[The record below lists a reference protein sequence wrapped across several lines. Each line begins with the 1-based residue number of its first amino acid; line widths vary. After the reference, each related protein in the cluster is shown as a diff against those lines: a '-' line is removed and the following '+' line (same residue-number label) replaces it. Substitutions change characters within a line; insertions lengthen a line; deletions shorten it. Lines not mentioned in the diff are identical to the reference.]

1 MRIYLFFHC
10 TIIFFFFIS
19 KISKIVNIRNTCATN
34 CVKKTIT
41 KIIYNFNDYK
51 WEILTHWKKML
62 FIESRNTFFQIK
74 LTIIFFSSIFTF
86 NTKKEYKYTF
96 LLSKF
101 CPDLVNV
108 AKVVKQSNRKLFVK
122 SNLHRKLKQRPTSSN

>member
-1 MRIYLFFHC
+1 
-10 TIIFFFFIS
+10 
-19 KISKIVNIRNTCATN
+19 
-34 CVKKTIT
+34 
-41 KIIYNFNDYK
+41 
-51 WEILTHWKKML
+51 ML